1 MYQGCTSISCWQLME
16 EVLDIMDSQNLVFI
30 SLIKDFYNM
39 NVWAAVKQLLV
50 QSCLAFTADKQLVK
64 RDVVMLH
71 FEGVSS

>member
-39 NVWAAVKQLLV
+39 NVWAAVNNFLFKAV
-50 QSCLAFTADKQLVK
+50 
-64 RDVVMLH
+64 
-71 FEGVSS
+71 